1 MLKLIEKNDAAL
13 PGCMA
18 PDGDNPCSAYARLY
32 NALSD
37 IAFGN
42 WLSPTV
48 DSKAA
53 DTYAHVV
60 SEMQACARAAL
71 LK

>member
-1 MLKLIEKNDAAL
+1 MLKLTETNDASL

-18 PDGDNPCSAYARLY
+18 PDGAEPCSAYARLY

-42 WLSPTV
+42 WASPKV
-48 DSKAA
+48 DSETAN
-53 DTYAHVV
+53 TYAKIVD
-60 SEMQACARAAL
+60 EMQTRARAAL